1 MSWFGNEAAP
11 LKKRILCVLFAVL
24 FVLSGAAAF
33 AMPDAP
39 EQRVFSKH
47 ENDCKM
53 IALTF
58 DDGPHPIY
66 TPEILEYLAE
76 NHIHAT
82 FFMIGVNV
90 ERYPELVQRVLDEG
104 HEIGNHTMDHPDLR
118 RESADMLIRELRE
131 AEKLLVNL
139 TGERPIYFRPPGGR
153 CGQSVRDAA
162 AAMDYDII
170 LWTVD
175 TRDWSQQTT
184 VAQAVSAVL
193 DHVESGA
200 IILCHDSV
208 SRSDGSVTLAAMR
221 EFIPALLEQGYRF
234 VTVSELLECES

>member
-1 MSWFGNEAAP
+1 M
-11 LKKRILCVLFAVL
+11 KKRILPLVFAVL
-24 FVLSGAAAF
+24 FAFSGTTVN

-58 DDGPHPIY
+58 DDGPHPTY
-66 TPEILEYLAE
+66 TPEILDYLAE
-76 NHIHAT
+76 NQIHAT
-82 FFMIGVNV
+82 FFMIGANV

-118 RESADMLIRELRE
+118 RESAEMLVGELRD

-139 TGERPIYFRPPGGR
+139 TGERPLYFRPPGGR
-153 CGQSVRDAA
+153 CGKAVRSAA
-162 AAMDYDII
+162 AVMDYDII

-175 TRDWSQQTT
+175 TRDWSQHTT
-184 VAQAVSAVL
+184 AAQAISAVINN
-193 DHVESGA
+193 VESGA

-221 EFIPALLEQGYRF
+221 EFIPALQAQGYRF